1 MKYKAFMY
9 NRIMKNFF
17 KENNMQEQLDDLE
30 KEFTPLHN
38 KEIEFNIKHK
48 NRFIW
53 AILSYIGYLIL
64 PTFIIT
70 ILLIAMGPDNNGV
83 FVTLTPT
90 ENAIESAMIDS
101 NALLILQE
109 SKLPDNNDTQRF

>member
-38 KEIEFNIKHK
+38 KEIEFNTKHK

-53 AILSYIGYLIL
+53 TILSYIGYLIL

-70 ILLIAMGPDNNGV
+70 FLLIAMGPEDNGV
-83 FVTLTPT
+83 FVTFTPT
-90 ENAIESAMIDS
+90 EKDRKSTRLNSSHVKISYAVFCLKKKI
-101 NALLILQE
+101 
-109 SKLPDNNDTQRF
+109 